1 MATNVPP
8 VNTWVDGAGCVT
20 DESVVDTVLITG
32 VPATIASAV
41 DDKLIWSITLNDGET
56 PPNFSIDHYDANGA
70 LIDHPMQISGVDG
83 SIFFN
88 HPIYAFADP
97 VEDLEA
103 ATKRYVDNHPGVA
116 GPKGDKGDKGD
127 QGIQGPPGVQGPPGN
142 QGPAGPPGSTGQQGT
157 PGQPGLAG
165 APGAKGDIGAV
176 GPSGPAGP
184 TGATG
189 PVGPAG
195 PQGIQGPPGTG
206 GGSGDG
212 PPGPQGPIGPA
223 GPTGPTGP
231 AGAAGASGAGGPT
244 GAKGDP
250 GPTGPTG
257 PQGVKGDPGA
267 NGADGAQGPAGPPGA
282 AGIGDAPNDGRQYA
296 RQSLGWAPVASLPP
310 ASTTVLGGVKVD
322 GTTITAAG
330 DGTISA
336 VATGGGAIGDNRII
350 NGDMRIDQ
358 RNNGASG
365 TVPGYTVDRW
375 TYYSTSGGKGS
386 WGRNLNAVTG
396 PPGFPYYLGFQASTT
411 FTPGSSDIFSF
422 TQYIEADFIS
432 DLAWGT
438 PNAQP
443 AVLSFW
449 ARSSLTGTFGG
460 VVSPYSGFTR
470 SYPFSFFLPNAN
482 TWTKITIPILADTG
496 GAWSLSG
503 NSGSISINFDLGCGP
518 TYHGPAGVWTSTGY
532 YSATGAVSVVGT
544 NAAVWYVT
552 GVKLEIGSVATPFN
566 RQSPTKSMADCQRY
580 FTKFGAPNVTFP
592 GSGFVQSATIAQISV
607 AMPVRMR
614 ANPAI
619 SYSSFAGPQ
628 VYSAAGTV
636 SCTGIFTQGSPDAVI
651 VQCTASGMTTGQ
663 ACLWVPN
670 GPSDWVAFSAEL

>member
-103 ATKRYVDNHPGVA
+103 ATKQYVDNHPGVA

-142 QGPAGPPGSTGQQGT
+142 Q
-157 PGQPGLAG
+157 
-165 APGAKGDIGAV
+165 
-176 GPSGPAGP
+176 GPAGP

-231 AGAAGASGAGGPT
+231 AGAAGA
-244 GAKGDP
+244 
-250 GPTGPTG
+250 
-257 PQGVKGDPGA
+257 
-267 NGADGAQGPAGPPGA
+267 DGAQGPAGPPG

-296 RQSLGWAPVASLPP
+296 RQSLGWAPV
-310 ASTTVLGGVKVD
+310 
-322 GTTITAAG
+322 
-330 DGTISA
+330 

-365 TVPGYTVDRW
+365 TIVGRYTVDRW
-375 TYYSTSGGKGS
+375 RYGGTIAGKITYGQNLSSISG
-386 WGRNLNAVTG
+386 
-396 PPGFPYYLGFQASTT
+396 PGFPYCLGFIGGATT
-411 FTPGSSDIFSF
+411 YTMLATDYVNLVQI
-422 TQYIEADFIS
+422 IEADMVS
-432 DLAWGT
+432 DFAWGT
-438 PNAQP
+438 PIAQP
-443 AVLSFW
+443 VTLSFW
-449 ARSSLTGTFGG
+449 VFANIQNGIFGG
-460 VVSPYSGFTR
+460 SIKNGDATR
-470 SYPFSFFLPNAN
+470 SYPFAYSIPAAAGWYN
-482 TWTKITIPILADTG
+482 IVVTIPGDTAG
-496 GAWSLSG
+496 TWNLY
-503 NSGSISINFDLGCGP
+503 GSTAGVQVSFDLGSGAN
-518 TYHGPAGVWTSTGY
+518 YRGPANVWASANYMG
-532 YSATGAVSVVGT
+532 ATGDGSILSVA
-544 NAAVWYVT
+544 NAGLWIT
-552 GVKLEIGSVATPFN
+552 GVKLEIGNVATPYN
-566 RQSPTKSMADCQRY
+566 RQSLAKSLADCQRY
-580 FTKFGAPNVTFP
+580 YQTGQMVASGYGSTNAGAQYTYPLP
-592 GSGFVQSATIAQISV
+592 GF
-607 AMPVRMR
+607 MR
-614 ANPAI
+614 ANSTVTVTANNSANI
-619 SYSSFAGPQ
+619 
-628 VYSAAGTV
+628 AAGLTLSALNAGAIYANGKVAATGDTV
-636 SCTGIFTQGSPDAVI
+636 INLIFTA
-651 VQCTASGMTTGQ
+651 
-663 ACLWVPN
+663 
-670 GPSDWVAFSAEL
+670 SAEL